1 MCSKKRIFT
10 TPDRTCDHAPR
21 YLEFLAIRSPLAVSI
36 ALCRYSIQLF
46 SVFGEVTISRDDIWR
61 TKPFGLL
68 LKIMLKSYAQ
78 QNLFSL
84 RYHRSVQGTTPRS
97 NVRHPPRNGRS
108 QRRLEHPPG
117 SNPRVCLDFVSMNVF
132 QQGGAAWLKF
142 VRLVLFL
149 HLSPRVQ
156 EGRGEENMAFNAVEA
171 MPTGSKLPAV
181 DDSIRTSMGGR
192 YGFDALAPLLTR
204 ALPMYF
210 SRA

>member
-1 MCSKKRIFT
+1 MQKKACVHDSRSYW
-10 TPDRTCDHAPR
+10 DHTPR

-36 ALCRYSIQLF
+36 ALCRHTIQLLF
-46 SVFGEVTISRDDIWR
+46 DFEDVTIFRNDIWR
-61 TKPFGLL
+61 RKPFGLL

-84 RYHRSVQGTTPRS
+84 RYHRSVQGTPPRS

-117 SNPRVCLDFVSMNVF
+117 SNTRVCLDFVSMTFF
-132 QQGGAAWLKF
+132 QQGGATWLKF

-156 EGRGEENMAFNAVEA
+156 EGGGGENMVFNAVEA
-171 MPTGSKLPAV
+171 VPAGSELRAV
-181 DDSIRTSMGGR
+181 GNSMRTSTG
-192 YGFDALAPLLTR
+192 
-204 ALPMYF
+204 
-210 SRA
+210 